1 MFFATEPTTLSSR
14 ISEYVSVDI
23 LPVAESQSFILYV
36 RLV

>member
-1 MFFATEPTTLSSR
+1 MFFATEPTATLR

-36 RLV
+36 RLA